1 MESNVPKAFK
11 IIVQHFSGQ
20 TLCQSQQEIYESVME
35 HVDQDE
41 PHPVIP
47 DDVRRTLCTAYGFLD
62 HSLKEDCAT
71 IQSH

>member
-11 IIVQHFSGQ
+11 IIVQHFNGQ

-41 PHPVIP
+41 PHP
-47 DDVRRTLCTAYGFLD
+47 DDPIYPTMFVE
-62 HSLKEDCAT
+62 HSRYSKDFEVSRYC
-71 IQSH
+71 